1 MLPTKNISSQLR
13 QAFLQSI
20 ANKIGI
26 EIRDSE
32 LSILEQ
38 KIWLRTKG
46 LQLDAPEHYYQFLN
60 IPSLDSD
67 REWQHLTELLTNN
80 ESYFF
85 RDRQQLNLLKER
97 IFPEIIKQKRQQENL
112 TLRVWS
118 AGCSTGQEAYS
129 IAIILREILPDLN
142 AWNLS
147 IFGTDI
153 DRQALSQARS
163 GIYSEWSFRESEPR
177 IKQHYFESKA
187 HSYQI
192 LPEIRHMVKFQK
204 LNLVSDKFPEL
215 FSDLRDIDVIL
226 CRNVFI
232 YFGFSTIST
241 ILEKFYHTLHP
252 SGYLLV
258 GHSELANQNLSRFKV
273 RVFPQSLIYQRRVDS
288 IISRSS
294 TILQSTVP
302 PIDSAGNLR
311 ERLPRSKSSQPA
323 AKIVSAKP
331 TGQKKTTPIKTPK
344 KLQSRTEPQLSNLVS
359 AANTSALIAGE
370 SSKLLQQAKQL
381 WQQKQSHLAVKK
393 AEQALAIQPE
403 NISACC
409 LLGKIYL
416 ELNRSDLAKEISD
429 RALLLDPLNL
439 EANYLSAEIAL
450 RQSDRPK
457 AKKILKKILYLDSES
472 LKALVELSTI
482 YQQEGERTRAEKT
495 KQRAIQILQTLP
507 NARTLPSC
515 KNLTVAE
522 LIFQLETNS

>member
-13 QAFLQSI
+13 EAFRESI

-38 KIWLRTKG
+38 KIWQRTKAI
-46 LQLDAPEHYYQFLN
+46 QLDAPEHYYQFLN
-60 IPSLDSD
+60 IPSPDSD

-118 AGCSTGQEAYS
+118 AGCSAGQEPYS
-129 IAIILREILPDLN
+129 LAIILREILPDIN

-163 GIYSEWSFRESEPR
+163 GIYSEWSFRQSEPR

-187 HSYQI
+187 NSYQI
-192 LPEIRHMVKFQK
+192 VPEIRHLVKFQK
-204 LNLVSDKFPEL
+204 LNLVSDKFPQL

-294 TILQSTVP
+294 AILP
-302 PIDSAGNLR
+302 
-311 ERLPRSKSSQPA
+311 SKSPQKLPV
-323 AKIVSAKP
+323 AKASAKLDP
-331 TGQKKTTPIKTPK
+331 QKTPHTTSK
-344 KLQSRTEPQLSNLVS
+344 KQIKPRNIKPKLVNLVTTAS
-359 AANTSALIAGE
+359 ASSTFTARE

-393 AEQALAIQPE
+393 AEQALAIQPQ

-416 ELNRSDLAKEISD
+416 ELDRSDLAKEISD
-429 RALLLDPLNL
+429 RALTIDPLNL

-450 RQSDRPK
+450 GQSDRPK

-472 LKALVELSTI
+472 LKALVELSLI

-507 NARTLPSC
+507 NARTLPTC

-522 LIFQLETNS
+522 LIFQLETNSYK